1 LLADVEGEGAFGVG
15 DLGAGDGGLIAGG
28 LETML
33 PFAAALEEVG
43 KSDIELL
50 GFVEI
55 FAGKVLRAEEGD
67 ELGVCAKSW
76 VRTEVGGD
84 LLGLVLKDRG
94 AGGEE
99 RMVMREGEVD
109 GLIEG
114 DAGGRLGAAGGDPE
128 EQHRGRGEGSTRE
141 ASVPRPHK
149 G

>member
-1 LLADVEGEGAFGVG
+1 LLADIEGEGAFGVG

-43 KSDIELL
+43 DSDIELL
-50 GFVEI
+50 SFIEV
-55 FAGKVLRAEEGD
+55 FAGKILGAEKWD
-67 ELGVCAKSW
+67 ELRVGAESR

-84 LLGLVLKDRG
+84 LLSLVLKDRG

-99 RMVMREGEVD
+99 RMVVCEGEVD
-109 GLIEG
+109 GLVEG
-114 DAGGRLGAAGGDPE
+114 DTGHRLGGTGGYAE

-149 G
+149 